1 MLKLFEKTRRFVL
14 LAILFLVGRVA
25 DCDEVQS
32 RRLVDP
38 SNRYI
43 YLSSFEDCFAGPRF
57 SEQIATR
64 WLGEFLIDDVVV
76 VDLTRVGRRT
86 ELVESVVRDF
96 NLHPSAGM
104 VVRFCPRKAAAAL
117 VDLNGDGKL
126 DLIRSSEQGAETY
139 VWSTEAGAWSR
150 MPFPVASGARG
161 VVWGIVEPGGPVTI
175 LVRSLGINGAW
186 QFVDDHWQPA
196 HYLTR
201 GLAIGG
207 QRLLTV
213 LGAHGTGVR
222 MIDIDGDGRGEIVA
236 AGKRRGVLF
245 WNAAKRQWNPAP
257 FSVPDKVSFI
267 DERGADAGLRV
278 VDLDEDGDLDLVFSN
293 ERRYSVH
300 LFDSQ
305 ETGWQPLLRQTRRE
319 TETVESIA
327 PIVAVGRSTGAWYDP
342 SSQSVAFTTPGTSAR
357 SSVLRTALLQVRLR
371 DASRAP
377 VEGFSALVGN
387 DGDSDEWYNYR
398 GEIVRNYHL
407 RQTKRDARLE
417 WETSH
422 VGSHPLEDQVV
433 HFVFLGAM
441 GYRSQ
446 PVTDGFAL
454 EVDGRQRLRFDITR
468 DLTHWQSNED
478 GTSLLFYP
486 TWTSD
491 EDAAGFFYLTLPVES
506 TTRGKP
512 IRIGIRSLGKG
523 SRRWFALH
531 PVNDVVSRQIQLPI
545 DSTSAEP

>member
-1 MLKLFEKTRRFVL
+1 MLKLFEKTRFFVL
-14 LAILFLVGRVA
+14 LTILFLIGRVA

-38 SNRYI
+38 SNRYV
-43 YLSSFEDCFAGPRF
+43 YLGSFEDCFAGPRF

-76 VDLTRVGRRT
+76 IDLTRVGRRT
-86 ELVESVVRDF
+86 ELVDSVVRDF

-104 VVRFCPRKAAAAL
+104 VVRFCPRKAATAL

-150 MPFPVASGARG
+150 MPFPVVSGARG

-196 HYLTR
+196 HYLTQ
-201 GLAIGG
+201 GLAVGG

-213 LGAHGTGVR
+213 LGTHGTGVR
-222 MIDIDGDGRGEIVA
+222 MIDVDGDGRGEIVA

-245 WNAAKRQWNPAP
+245 WNAAERQWNPAP

-305 ETGWQPLLRQTRRE
+305 ETGWQPLLRQTRPE
-319 TETVESIA
+319 TDTVDSIA

-342 SSQSVAFTTPGTSAR
+342 SSQSVAFTTAGTSAR
-357 SSVLRTALLQVRLR
+357 SPVLRNALLQVRLR
-371 DASRAP
+371 DASRAA
-377 VEGFSALVGN
+377 VEGFSALVEN

-417 WETSH
+417 WETSN
-422 VGSHPLEDQVV
+422 VGSHLPEDRVY
-433 HFVFLGAM
+433 FVFLGAM

-506 TTRGKP
+506 TNRGKSM
-512 IRIGIRSLGKG
+512 RIGIRSLGKG

-531 PVNDVVSRQIQLPI
+531 PVNDVVSKQIQISI
-545 DSTSAEP
+545 DPTSTEP